1 MRKGQGLE
9 ALALAVTSRL
19 EKYTS
24 SDTSSA
30 GCGSGLVD
38 LLVAGGRVLGAHVDV
53 GVDLVELEVVRIGEE
68 LDEVELVLGVTGVR
82 DTLDARTL
90 VGVVSW
96 ASSAGQ
102 LTSATE

>member
-1 MRKGQGLE
+1 
-9 ALALAVTSRL
+9 VTSRL